1 MMEKRWKEEVTASV
15 MDLERFAIHDG
26 PGIRTV
32 VFLQGCPLHC
42 IWCANPES
50 QVIGAQLMYGE
61 SRCVGC
67 GVCAGN
73 CPASA
78 IAFREGRPQFCR
90 ERCIH
95 CRCCEKGCL
104 QGAIG
109 FSGKSMTVEEIM
121 EEVLRDQDYYENSGG
136 GVTFSGGD
144 PFVQFPALSELLK
157 RCREQGLHTAV
168 ETCGQTSFSNIRQA
182 EPMVDLF
189 LFDLKHVDAEK
200 LKAYTG
206 GELHLIMKNLE
217 YLAGVGGKKVILR
230 VPVIPGFNHDA
241 ETMYGIVQVAC
252 RYGIETM
259 HLLPYHTLGI
269 DKYKRL
275 GREYQLPRRTL
286 LKKDELN
293 QYRAI
298 GEESGLTVQIG
309 G

>member
-1 MMEKRWKEEVTASV
+1 MMKKLRKEEAAV

-42 IWCANPES
+42 PWCANPES
-50 QVIGAQLMYGE
+50 QVMGAQLMYDE
-61 SRCVGC
+61 TRCTGC

-73 CPASA
+73 CPALA
-78 IAFREGRPQFCR
+78 IAFGEKRPRFYR
-90 ERCIH
+90 ERCIN
-95 CRCCEKGCL
+95 CGCCEKNCM
-104 QGAIG
+104 QEAIR
-109 FSGKSMTVEEIM
+109 FSGKSMTAAEIM
-121 EEVLRDQDYYENSGG
+121 AVVLRDRDYYENSGG
-136 GVTFSGGD
+136 GVTFSGGE
-144 PFVQFPALSELLK
+144 PFVQFPALLELLK

-168 ETCGQTSFSNIRQA
+168 ETCGQTSLSNIRQA

-189 LFDLKHVDAEK
+189 LFDLKHVDEEK

-206 GELHLIMKNLE
+206 GDLQLIMKNLE
-217 YLAGVGGKKVILR
+217 YLAGVDGNKVILR
-230 VPVIPGFNHDA
+230 VPVIPGFNHDS
-241 ETMYGIVQVAC
+241 ETMSEIIQTAC
-252 RYGIETM
+252 RYGIKTL

-275 GREYQLPRRTL
+275 GREYPLPCRTF
-286 LKKDELN
+286 LKKEELN
-293 QYRAI
+293 QYRVI